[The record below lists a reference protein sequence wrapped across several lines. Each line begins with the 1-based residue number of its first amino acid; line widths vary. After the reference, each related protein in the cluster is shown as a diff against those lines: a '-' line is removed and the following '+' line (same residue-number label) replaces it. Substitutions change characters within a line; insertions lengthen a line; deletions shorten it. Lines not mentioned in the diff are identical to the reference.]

1 MAHLEIF
8 ETEGSRQLLRP
19 AALQEGKGR
28 EAVTSWARALG
39 EADDA
44 PFKVTFKNKAHGHE
58 LYEVRVGDRVFS
70 VIAH

>member
-19 AALQEGKGR
+19 AALMEGKGR
-28 EAVTSWARALG
+28 AAVTSWARALG
-39 EADDA
+39 EADDE
-44 PFKVTFKNKAHGHE
+44 PFEVTFKSKTHGHE
-58 LYEVRVGDRVFS
+58 LFEVRVGDRVFS